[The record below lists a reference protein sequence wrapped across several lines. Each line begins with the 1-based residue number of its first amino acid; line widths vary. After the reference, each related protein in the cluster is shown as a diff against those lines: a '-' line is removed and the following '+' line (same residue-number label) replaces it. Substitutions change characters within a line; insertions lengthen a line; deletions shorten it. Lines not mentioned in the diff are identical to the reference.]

1 MSAGWCRRLA
11 LLTATV
17 CAVSTAPAA
26 AEPEGSYC
34 NIFAVYGDECV
45 GGLHALT
52 RSSTFSADGL
62 YVGAGAYTSGGAA
75 YASLVYGFTYAC
87 HPYGAGTSLRGRSRN
102 SDSGHSGFLAGS
114 EYWTGT
120 SC

>member
-1 MSAGWCRRLA
+1 MTTGWCRRLA
-11 LLTATV
+11 LLTA
-17 CAVSTAPAA
+17 AAFALSTAPAA
-26 AEPEGSYC
+26 AEPEGAYC
-34 NIFAVYGDECV
+34 NVFTAYGDECV

-52 RSSTFSADGL
+52 RSSTYSTDNL
-62 YVGAGAYTSGGAA
+62 YVSAGAYTSGGAP
-75 YASLVYGFTYAC
+75 YASLVYGTTFAC

-102 SDSGHSGFLAGS
+102 SDVGHTGTLTGS